1 MIIFSTRSARTSL
14 VFAFNATYP
23 KIFNIWRSIGFEIL
37 NRTSLHSDIR
47 KIRSISC
54 IVFQLL
60 ISSTGKASCYGYVE
74 PYSGYSVNL
83 TVELQRDGDTIKT
96 WTGSGSSD
104 FAIDKIYYVTP
115 NHDYQVVVTANIRNS
130 NGVLVGT
137 PSVKSTVQSY

>member
-1 MIIFSTRSARTSL
+1 MKKIATRSFGLLATLIMIITMLSVPASAAEVAPSIQPRYTGISTLLASL
-14 VFAFNATYP
+14 
-23 KIFNIWRSIGFEIL
+23 
-37 NRTSLHSDIR
+37 D
-47 KIRSISC
+47 
-54 IVFQLL
+54 

-104 FAIDKIYYVTP
+104 FSIDKIYYVTP
-115 NHDYQVVVTANIRNS
+115 NHDYQVVVTANIHNA